1 MGFVNSDLEHRSFL
15 MQIAKELRA
24 DEMDEMKFL
33 LEGEAVDKM
42 RLKSASVCEFAR
54 ILGERQYWSFYP
66 NINFF
71 GFALLCRKLKRHDL
85 AKRLKNYGKKE
96 EF

>member
-1 MGFVNSDLEHRSFL
+1 MGLVNSDVENRSFL

-24 DEMDEMKFL
+24 AEIDEMKFL

-42 RLKSASVCEFAR
+42 RLKSASVCEFVR
-54 ILGERQYWSFYP
+54 ILGEQQYWSFYP
-66 NINFF
+66 TVNFF
-71 GFALLCRKLKRHDL
+71 GFALLCKKLKRHDL
-85 AKRLKNYGKKE
+85 AKHLKNYGKKE